1 MKPLFTD
8 FNCDSWFVL
17 LMLIKEVCIT
27 WRARSVS
34 DVHLAVPQL
43 ALHPWQRWW
52 YKSLHSPKISISDYI
67 ELWQERQQKGKYF
80 I

>member
-8 FNCDSWFVL
+8 FNCDAWFVL

-34 DVHLAVPQL
+34 DVHLAVGPSAGTAPLTTLMVQES
-43 ALHPWQRWW
+43 AQSQDLH
-52 YKSLHSPKISISDYI
+52 
-67 ELWQERQQKGKYF
+67 
-80 I
+80 